1 MYGTLGD
8 PTHFYSLHNIASM
21 IRSLNPENNVISVI
35 DDFTIETQNGSEYG
49 TKMPL
54 LVGKKLGI
62 WLVEEDI
69 YLTLTFNEWGSG
81 DEDKQGS
88 ISYTRSTK

>member
-1 MYGTLGD
+1 
-8 PTHFYSLHNIASM
+8 M